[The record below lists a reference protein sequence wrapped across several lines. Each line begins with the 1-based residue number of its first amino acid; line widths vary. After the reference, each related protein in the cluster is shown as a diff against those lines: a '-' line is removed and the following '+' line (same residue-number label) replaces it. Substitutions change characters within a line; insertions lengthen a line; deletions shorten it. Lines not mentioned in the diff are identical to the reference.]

1 MPTEE
6 HMTEDLGGTKRALIE
21 AAGELF
27 AAHGLDGVSI
37 RMIAEK
43 ANANVAAV
51 NYYFGS
57 KENLYYETLKFVVR
71 MSDDRPVQVYLDELS
86 GGAGPDEALR
96 VLERLIRDKV
106 KICLAGDEPEWH
118 MRLIMRAMMDSRPQL
133 RRLVDGLFRPDFSA
147 MCELLC
153 RCRPGM
159 RPDEAVWLT
168 FAVMGMIFFYVIERV
183 PILMLLDREGFDAA
197 FTDGVADTIARM
209 VVRALRDQIDD
220 RGTPGRRQMK

>member
-1 MPTEE
+1 
-6 HMTEDLGGTKRALIE
+6 MTPDEPVPDDLSGTKRALIE

-57 KENLYYETLKFVVR
+57 KDNLYYETLKFVVR
-71 MSDDRPVQVYLDELS
+71 MSDDRPVQGYLAELS
-86 GGAGPDEALR
+86 DEAGPKQALA

-106 KICLAGDEPEWH
+106 RICLAGDEPEWH

-133 RRLVDGLFRPDFSA
+133 RRLVEELFRPDFTA
-147 MCELLC
+147 MCTLLIQ
-153 RCRPGM
+153 CRPGM
-159 RPDEAVWLT
+159 QAREATWLT

-183 PILMLLDREGFDAA
+183 PILMLLDQDGFDAA
-197 FTDGVADTIARM
+197 FTRGVANTITRM
-209 VVRALRDQIDD
+209 VMRFLDESIEDRASRKGE
-220 RGTPGRRQMK
+220 R